1 MIDPIKKRP
10 TRIKWRE
17 SIVKIYSPSLDLL
30 STVNK
35 AETNKLSSWRRLLL
49 AANRA
54 VSQIRDSLMQLE
66 GLTRQLN
73 TLPK

>member
-17 SIVKIYSPSLDLL
+17 SMVNMYGPSLDLL

-35 AETNKLSSWRRLLL
+35 AETNKPSS
-49 AANRA
+49 
-54 VSQIRDSLMQLE
+54 
-66 GLTRQLN
+66 
-73 TLPK
+73 